1 MAKGKSFLGLK
12 KGQAGGLVYSVGRD
26 GNGKRQQVVRAL
38 AEQVSNPQTYA
49 QSLQRSYLGGASR
62 LAAIFGKI
70 SDHAY
75 EGIPAGQANR
85 SAFIRG
91 ILDFTTAENDRP
103 YSIKGVPGVFV
114 SKDVQWGFPIS
125 KGTLPAITALNV
137 KGEAAETAVWTP
149 AILAQL
155 GLQENDILTF
165 VDTPIYVTNGGFVRT
180 AFVQVVVKSSGN
192 IVNAETGE
200 AVSLYYSGSL
210 AGNDRLIG
218 VSVIPAVAVIHERKT
233 ENGYKRS
240 NATYTFTSIK
250 WGPNNSPAN
259 WNTPQG
265 AAESYMPSGNSVP
278 AVKGADYLDGSNAN
292 YPANA

>member
-75 EGIPAGQANR
+75 EGVPVGQSNR

-91 ILDFTTAENDRP
+91 ILDFTTDTKDRP
-103 YSIKGVPGVFV
+103 YSIKGLTGVFV
-114 SKDVQWGFPIS
+114 SNSVRWGFPIS
-125 KGTLPAITALNV
+125 KGTLPAIDPLDA
-137 KGEAAETAVWTP
+137 KGEASETAVWTP
-149 AILAQL
+149 AILTQL
-155 GLQENDILTF
+155 GLEENDILTF
-165 VDTPIYVTNGGFVRT
+165 VGLPIYVRGGGFVQT
-180 AFVQVVVKSSGN
+180 TFLQIVVKSSGN

-200 AVSLYYSGSL
+200 AVSIWYNGSVTT
-210 AGNDRLIG
+210 NDVEIG
-218 VSVIPAVAVIHERKT
+218 ANAISAHAVIHERKT

-240 NATYTFTSIK
+240 NATYTFESIQ
-250 WGPNNSPAN
+250 WGPTGSPAN